1 MIRFE
6 RSCRI
11 ARGKDLV
18 TIEWAKEITAY
29 LNGKYPDTNLQVFS
43 HRFGVIDT
51 LAWQADFD
59 SLASLDSY
67 QRALNGDEG
76 FWERLGKSTEFF
88 IEGSFFDTVLETL

>member
-6 RSCRI
+6 RSGRI

-18 TIEWAKEITAY
+18 AIEWAKEITVY
-29 LNGKYPDTNLQVFS
+29 LNGKYPDANLQVFS

-59 SLASLDSY
+59 SLASLDNY
-67 QRALNGDEG
+67 QRTLNSDEG
-76 FWERLGKSTEFF
+76 FWERLGKGTEFF
-88 IEGSFFDTVLETL
+88 VEGSFFDTVIESL